1 MSAAGHIKAA
11 PEHQSGFAPGAP
23 GTGRSRLRL
32 FAGAAVL
39 ISLIVCLNVFC
50 SAMKSYLEVHV
61 DPLYR
66 EWGDWVLVGITV
78 LYAVLLAIPF
88 VPGVELGWV
97 VMMFFGAKGTVIVYL
112 ATVLALALSFGIGR
126 LVPFRWVVWLLRSLH
141 LHRAEQYSLRIA
153 AVPPGQRLGIMIES
167 APGPSV
173 SRLLRFRYLLLAVL
187 FNLPG
192 NALIGGGGGIG
203 MLAGLSGI
211 YSFAAYVLLVAIAI
225 LPVPLIFLVNHW
237 ILLP

>member
-1 MSAAGHIKAA
+1 MSDASHIRAAPKQNAGLAAG
-11 PEHQSGFAPGAP
+11 PPR
-23 GTGRSRLRL
+23 TGGSRLWL

-50 SAMKSYLEVHV
+50 AAIKSYLEVHV

-66 EWGDWVLVGITV
+66 EWGDWVLVGVAV
-78 LYAVLLAIPF
+78 LYALLLAIPF
-88 VPGVELGWV
+88 VPSVELGWV
-97 VMMFFGAKGTVIVYL
+97 VMMFFGAKGTVVVYV

-126 LVPFRWVVWLLRSLH
+126 LVPSRWVAWLLRCLH
-141 LHRAEQYSLRIA
+141 LHRAEQFALRIA
-153 AVPPGQRLGIMIES
+153 AVPSGKRLGVMMES
-167 APGPSV
+167 APGPSI
-173 SRLLRFRYLLLAVL
+173 SGLLRFRYLVLAVL

-203 MLAGLSGI
+203 ILAGLSGI
-211 YSFAAYVLLVAIAI
+211 YSLAGYVLLVAIAI

-237 ILLP
+237 MLLP

>member
-1 MSAAGHIKAA
+1 MPDASHIRTA
-11 PEHQSGFAPGAP
+11 PEQKSRFALDPP
-23 GTGRSRLRL
+23 DSSRSRLRL

-39 ISLIVCLNVFC
+39 ISLIVCLNLFC

-66 EWGDWVLVGITV
+66 EWGDLLLVGITV
-78 LYAVLLAIPF
+78 LYALLLAIPF

-97 VMMFFGAKGTVIVYL
+97 VMMFFGAKGTVIVYV
-112 ATVLALALSFGIGR
+112 ATVTALALSFGIGR
-126 LVPFRWVVWLLRSLH
+126 LVPFHWVVALLRFLH
-141 LHRAEQYSLRIA
+141 LQRAEEFALRIA
-153 AVPPGQRLGIMIES
+153 AVPPGERFGIMIES
-167 APGPSV
+167 ASGPSV
-173 SRLLRFRYLLLAVL
+173 SRLLRFRYVLLAVL

-203 MLAGLSGI
+203 ILAGLSGI

-225 LPVPLIFLVNHW
+225 LPVPVIFLVNHW